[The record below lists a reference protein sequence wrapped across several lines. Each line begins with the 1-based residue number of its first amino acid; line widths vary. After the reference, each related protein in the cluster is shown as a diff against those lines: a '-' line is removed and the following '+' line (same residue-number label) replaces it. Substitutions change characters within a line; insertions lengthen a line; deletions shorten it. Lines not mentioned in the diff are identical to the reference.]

1 MRLEA
6 LTVALRPRSPWEAVE
21 LGTALVR
28 RHAAAIWRP
37 WLWLTLPVLVLLN
50 LLAWSIDA
58 LWLAALVMWW
68 LKPLFDRVPLYVLS
82 RAVFG
87 EVPSTAQTLRA
98 QGNWGARWLPAYLGW
113 RRLGPAR
120 SLLMP
125 VDLLEGEHGGHARAR
140 RRALGGSVYG
150 VGALLTIVCVNFEI
164 ALQLGAIAG
173 AVLFIPN
180 EYLPD
185 AARGFTD
192 VLREQP
198 LWLQLALNAVAWLA
212 TTLVEPFYIGAGF
225 GLYLNRRTEIEA
237 WDIELVLRRLRARLL
252 AAAVPLAAVGLVLSA
267 LLMPLPGRAQALV
280 PAPAP
285 AAEQDAATE
294 MENPAKRAPV
304 ADAGSDEAK
313 RLEQLFVPLADD
325 RSLRKAVARA
335 YAGPTLSPKRKITR
349 WLPRDAKPKPKPKPR
364 ENEPPA
370 WLAGLGSAFGI
381 VGEFGLWIVF
391 GGLALLLLLT
401 VRYWGPWLR
410 GGAALLRREPA
421 EPRHEPRPAEEP
433 LPDDIATAVR
443 KLWHEGH
450 PRQALALLYRASVE
464 SMAQRANVVLVPGA
478 TEAQCLRASRQ
489 LPLADDRDLFA
500 RAVRTWQY
508 AAYAGR
514 LPTGADFDDLLI
526 ALTQRFGWAR

>member
-50 LLAWSIDA
+50 VLAWSIDA
-58 LWLAALVMWW
+58 LWLAAIVMWW
-68 LKPLFDRVPLYVLS
+68 LKPVFDRVPLYVLS

-87 EVPSTAQTLRA
+87 EVPTTVQTLRA
-98 QGNWGARWLPAYLGW
+98 QGRWGTRWLPAYLGW

-120 SLLMP
+120 SLLLP
-125 VDLLEGEHGGHARAR
+125 VDLLEGEHGAHARAR

-150 VGALLTIVCVNFEI
+150 VGALLTIVCVHFEA
-164 ALQLGAIAG
+164 ALYLGAIVG
-173 AVLFIPN
+173 AMMFIPN

-185 AARGFTD
+185 AARGFTEM
-192 VLREQP
+192 LREQP
-198 LWLQLALNAVAWLA
+198 LWLQFGFNAVAWLA
-212 TTLVEPFYIGAGF
+212 TTLVEPFYVGAGF

-252 AAAVPLAAVGLVLSA
+252 AAAVPLAAAGLVLSA
-267 LLMPLPGRAQALV
+267 LLLPLPSLAEGG
-280 PAPAP
+280 APSCP
-285 AAEQDAATE
+285 MVVDDATATE
-294 MENPAKRAPV
+294 MDNPAKRAPV
-304 ADAGSDEAK
+304 ADASSGDGG
-313 RLEQLFVPLADD
+313 RLDQLFVPLADD
-325 RSLRKAVARA
+325 SSLRKAVARA
-335 YAGPTLSPKRKITR
+335 YASPTLSPKRKVTR
-349 WLPRDAKPKPKPKPR
+349 WLPRDPKPKPR
-364 ENEPPA
+364 ESELPA
-370 WLAGLGSAFGI
+370 WLSGLGSAFGI

-410 GGAALLRREPA
+410 GGAAMLLREPA
-421 EPRHEPRPAEEP
+421 APRQEPLPAAEP

-443 KLWHEGH
+443 RLWHDGH
-450 PRQALALLYRASVE
+450 HRQALALLYRASVE

-489 LPLADDRDLFA
+489 LPLADERDLFA

-514 LPTGADFDDLLI
+514 LPAAADFDDLLL